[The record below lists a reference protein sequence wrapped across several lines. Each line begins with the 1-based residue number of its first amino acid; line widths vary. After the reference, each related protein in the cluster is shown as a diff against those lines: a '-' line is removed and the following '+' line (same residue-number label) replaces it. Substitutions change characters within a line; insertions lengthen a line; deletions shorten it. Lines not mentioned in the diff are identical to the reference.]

1 MPNQRAQSSTC
12 LSKQGTTQ
20 IKSHDLLMPLP
31 LGAIL
36 LASDINQKLATINAE
51 LKGTILNLF
60 TKTGKD

>member
-1 MPNQRAQSSTC
+1 
-12 LSKQGTTQ
+12 
-20 IKSHDLLMPLP
+20 MPLP

-60 TKTGKD
+60 TKTEKD